1 MANAMQTQQLL
12 LLKCVKTIAH
22 GTVYILVFFW
32 FSTTSNAIN
41 WVCISYCFKT
51 LYCTYVGAE

>member
-32 FSTTSNAIN
+32 FHTTSTVIN
-41 WVCISYCFKT
+41 LGIFFVSFKGT
-51 LYCTYVGAE
+51 VQ